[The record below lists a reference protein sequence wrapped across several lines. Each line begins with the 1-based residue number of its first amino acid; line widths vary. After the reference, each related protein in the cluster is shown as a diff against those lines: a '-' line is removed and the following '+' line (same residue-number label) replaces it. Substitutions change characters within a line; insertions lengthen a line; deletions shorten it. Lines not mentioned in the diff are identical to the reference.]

1 MKTAGIMSA
10 FFVHMGTGNNNHNQT
25 ATCWVAVMP
34 QGFQQ
39 WSDLTARRRS
49 IFVKHFIMKAIQ
61 KLSALL
67 TLWLDEKVTPR
78 QTFGV
83 LSASIGTVLI
93 FASGS
98 TVCLVLALVL
108 LAISVSPIIQRE
120 KGGEV

>member
-1 MKTAGIMSA
+1 MSN
-10 FFVHMGTGNNNHNQT
+10 T
-25 ATCWVAVMP
+25 
-34 QGFQQ
+34 
-39 WSDLTARRRS
+39 
-49 IFVKHFIMKAIQ
+49 IMKAIQ

-67 TLWLDEKVTPR
+67 TQWLGEKVTPR

-98 TVCLVLALVL
+98 TVCLVLALAL